1 MRCLKISF
9 DVQEDKA
16 GTILADLAGR
26 VSNLDFTVVEP
37 VAFHRNKP
45 RVLNLGLTPSRVG
58 TTGKNSVIPGMFAR
72 ALGGS
77 KTVSVQQIK
86 TILAD
91 NKMSPNSY
99 THAINVLKA
108 SGIIALSGDRG
119 TYEVLK

>member
-16 GTILADLAGR
+16 GTILADLAGK
-26 VSNLDFTVVEP
+26 VTNLDFTVVEP

-45 RVLNLGLTPSRVG
+45 RVLNLDLTPSRVG
-58 TTGKNSVIPGMFAR
+58 TTGKSSIIPKLFTKDLYGQ
-72 ALGGS
+72 
-77 KTVSVQQIK
+77 KTVTVQQIK
-86 TILAD
+86 ALLAN

-108 SGIIALSGDRG
+108 SGTIKATNDRG
-119 TYEVLK
+119 IYEVLK